1 MKGCYEHTKCPYCGH
16 IPSIGESIH
25 VRKTGHLTCN
35 QCKTVSRMDEW
46 PQSPPEKAVKHNKGK
61 TPWGLLLRDME
72 KELEEVVRVR
82 EYGAAKYS
90 RDNWK
95 LEKPDD
101 DVFTDA
107 AIRHILS
114 YLGGQSTD
122 EESSLPHLA
131 HAICTLL
138 MAMHHDRNGK

>member
-1 MKGCYEHTKCPYCGH
+1 MKGCYEHFDATIEKLRGCERCGTRTACTMN
-16 IPSIGESIH
+16 S
-25 VRKTGHLTCN
+25 
-35 QCKTVSRMDEW
+35 
-46 PQSPPEKAVKHNKGK
+46 PEKAVKHNKGK

-101 DVFTDA
+101 DFFTDA

-122 EESSLPHLA
+122 KESSLPHLA

-138 MAMHHDRNGK
+138 MEMHHDRNGK